1 MREVAIIAN
10 VKIAV
15 IDEDVVVRDF
25 IVSTLMYSVN
35 RDVLAFDNGFDAWVY
50 FEASG
55 FPDVVIADVNLQ
67 EIDGLTLISKIKQA
81 QPETMVALFSDSPHN
96 EDLARDHGAD
106 VFMAKPFG
114 VNELF
119 NLVQRFIVEPEPP
132 EEQSP
137 ELSPE

>member
-25 IVSTLMYSVN
+25 VVSTLMYSVN
-35 RDVLAFDNGFDAWVY
+35 RNVLAFDNGFDAWIH
-50 FEASG
+50 FEESG
-55 FPDVVIADVNLQ
+55 FPDMVVADVNLQ
-67 EIDGLTLISKIKQA
+67 EIDGLTLTSKIKQT
-81 QPETMVALFSDSPHN
+81 QPKTIVALFSDTPQN
-96 EDLARDHGAD
+96 ENAAREHGAD

-119 NLVQRFIVEPEPP
+119 NLVQTFVVEPKAAEGGATNT
-132 EEQSP
+132 S
-137 ELSPE
+137 